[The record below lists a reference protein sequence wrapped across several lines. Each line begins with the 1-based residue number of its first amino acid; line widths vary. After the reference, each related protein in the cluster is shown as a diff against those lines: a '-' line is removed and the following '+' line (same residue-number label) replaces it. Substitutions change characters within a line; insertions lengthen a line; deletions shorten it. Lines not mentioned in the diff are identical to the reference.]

1 MISPIQ
7 SNQTMLTYFSPLS
20 MNRFSQLAM
29 ILILQNT
36 VDPWPF
42 LKETPKSEFG
52 AFSVPR
58 GGDSTTHLSK
68 SLLDSYSR
76 GQISE
81 AALITQHSKMKQNRE
96 FIRRLE
102 SNIVEL
108 WGRNSSQFQ
117 EWLQNRTR
125 GGCLF
130 PLSSQFLSIFVL
142 CFFSFFL
149 LLLPPSSSFSSSP
162 LPSPLLSLLFPPPPP
177 TSLQPSPLLL
187 IFLFHLKRIHGS
199 FHFS

>member
-117 EWLQNRTR
+117 EWLQNRTH

-149 LLLPPSSSFSSSP
+149 LLLPLLLLFLLLSSSFSSSFSAFSSSSPHLSTALSPSFNFSFP
-162 LPSPLLSLLFPPPPP
+162 LEKNTWQFPL
-177 TSLQPSPLLL
+177 
-187 IFLFHLKRIHGS
+187 
-199 FHFS
+199 